1 MNRYLV
7 PNIMMNDGEK
17 RRPIFLFQYN
27 SSCKEEMSETALLK
41 EVLVNDIRKISKEH
55 PRDEHRKATS
65 CCSVFPPFDF
75 LHTEEQGLT
84 PKININ

>member
-1 MNRYLV
+1 
-7 PNIMMNDGEK
+7 
-17 RRPIFLFQYN
+17 
-27 SSCKEEMSETALLK
+27 MSETALLK